1 MPDEAHTTGRPQ
13 NSAAMCPRALTQG
26 SLESV
31 GDGNISAGPR
41 SSVVQA

>member
-1 MPDEAHTTGRPQ
+1 MPDEAHMTGRPQ
-13 NSAAMCPRALTQG
+13 HSAAMCPRALTQG

-31 GDGNISAGPR
+31 GCGDVSTGPK